1 MKTCTN
7 CGETK
12 PLADY
17 YKHAHCKMGVH
28 PECKAC
34 FLERDR
40 ARRAR
45 DREKI
50 RERDRERYRANP
62 EPKKTRARAY
72 YAANREEQITKRR
85 EHYAANKETYAAYS
99 AARKALKRGVERQ
112 PYTRREIYDRDGGR
126 CRICSVELPYAPNAF
141 HLDHIVPLS
150 LGGPDA
156 PANLQLTCPGCNRE
170 KWANLEGQIH
180 LPV

>member
-1 MKTCTN
+1 
-7 CGETK
+7 
-12 PLADY
+12 
-17 YKHAHCKMGVH
+17 MGVH

-62 EPKKTRARAY
+62 EPKKKRARAH
-72 YAANREEQITKRR
+72 YAANREAEIVKRR

-112 PYTRREIYDRDGGR
+112 PYPRREIYDRDGGK
-126 CRICSVELPYAPNAF
+126 CRICNAELPYAPNAF

-150 LGGPDA
+150 LGGPDT
-156 PANLQLTCPGCNRE
+156 PANLQLTCPGCNRT